1 MSHNH
6 SHGHDHG
13 HGHGDVFHSHA
24 PIGKMKQAFFLSFVI
39 LAVEL
44 VGGFISHSLALLSD
58 AGHVLTDIAAI
69 GLSWYAMRQSLKA
82 PSEGYTFG
90 YHRSGILAAFINA
103 VSLILIAFVI
113 LWEAVQR
120 FQSPQEVGSTWM
132 FIGAGVGLIM
142 NLYLGLGLSKEDNVN
157 VKSAVLHMLGDAA
170 ASAGVIVG
178 GIIIHFT
185 GWYVIDP
192 ILSVLI
198 ALLIAVGAV
207 GLVRETIRILMEAT
221 PKDVDI
227 RKVADTIRSVD
238 GVHAVHDLHVWS
250 ITSGKNALSCHVTL
264 DGQTTIERSQTIL
277 RDIEHRLLHL
287 GIGHCTVQMEDDKH
301 PHADTML
308 CCDAEPAHAHGHSG
322 HEHEQHAHG
331 GGQQGHE
338 HQDREQ
344 GRGH

>member
-1 MSHNH
+1 MSHSH
-6 SHGHDHG
+6 HHAHGHGHS

-24 PIGKMKQAFFLSFVI
+24 PIGKMKQAFFLSFII
-39 LAVEL
+39 LAVEV
-44 VGGFISHSLALLSD
+44 VGGLISHSLALLSD

-69 GLSWYAMRQSLKA
+69 GLSWYAMKQSLKA

-113 LWEAVQR
+113 LWEAIQR

-132 FIGAGVGLIM
+132 FIGAGVGLVM

-185 GWYVIDP
+185 GWYVVDP

-198 ALLIAVGAV
+198 AFLIAYGAI
-207 GLVRETIRILMEAT
+207 GLVRDTIRILMEAT
-221 PKDVDI
+221 PKDVDLK
-227 RKVADTIRSVD
+227 KVAEAIQ
-238 GVHAVHDLHVWS
+238 GVEGVRGVHDLHVWS
-250 ITSGKNALSCHVTL
+250 ITSGKNALCCHVTL
-264 DGQTTIERSQTIL
+264 DGTATIGGSQAML
-277 RDIEHRLLHL
+277 REIEHRLLHL
-287 GIGHCTVQMEDDKH
+287 GIGHCTVQMEDDGH
-301 PHADTML
+301 PHAKTML
-308 CCDAEPAHAHGHSG
+308 CDGSEPAHDHHHARVAETAHGH
-322 HEHEQHAHG
+322 AH
-331 GGQQGHE
+331 
-338 HQDREQ
+338 
-344 GRGH
+344 